1 MVSVDVKH
9 HVYLLYRAVC
19 GLGTMQ
25 ALEPTSQSL
34 GPFTAAACVLNQES
48 ISADAQITLFVC
60 FIPTKARWPDM
71 TTTYV

>member
-34 GPFTAAACVLNQES
+34 GPFTAAACDLKQES
-48 ISADAQITLFVC
+48 ISADAQSKLRFSFVLFRQ
-60 FIPTKARWPDM
+60 KPDGLI
-71 TTTYV
+71 

>member
-1 MVSVDVKH
+1 MII
-9 HVYLLYRAVC
+9 YRAVC

-48 ISADAQITLFVC
+48 ISADAQITFFLC
-60 FIPTKARWPDM
+60 FILTKSPMA
-71 TTTYV
+71 